1 MDRLDEMAAF
11 VAVAEHGGFAAA
23 ARQLQLS
30 AATVT
35 RAVAALEATVG
46 AELFVRTTRFVRL
59 TDAGERYLHDCRRIL
74 RQLEEAEA
82 QAAGAHT
89 APQGQLVLAAPIL
102 FGQLLL
108 LPALV
113 EFLAAYPAVNV
124 RLMLVDRS
132 VRLDE
137 EGIDAAFRTGELA
150 DSSLVAMPLGHIRR
164 VICAS
169 PGYLAQHGEPRH
181 PQELREHALV
191 ASVADGRS
199 DQWQFVDGGS
209 ALEVAIQP
217 RLVVSTNAAA
227 IDAAQ
232 AGAGLTRVM
241 SYQVAETIAQGR
253 LQRVLQPFE
262 TRPLP
267 VWLVNQEGRRAPAK
281 LRAFLAFA
289 GQRLRGHPALMA

>member
-35 RAVAALEATVG
+35 RAVAALEAAVG

-209 ALEVAIQP
+209 VLDVAIRP

-253 LQRVLQPFE
+253 LQRVLQSFE

>member
-35 RAVAALEATVG
+35 RAVAALEAAVG

-169 PGYLAQHGEPRH
+169 PGYLAQRGEPRH

>member
-124 RLMLVDRS
+124 RLMLVDRT

>member
-35 RAVAALEATVG
+35 RAVAALEAAVG

-108 LPALV
+108 LPVMV

-169 PGYLAQHGEPRH
+169 PAYLAQRGEPRH

>member
-1 MDRLDEMAAF
+1 MDRLDAMAAF

>member
-35 RAVAALEATVG
+35 RAVAALEAAVG

-74 RQLEEAEA
+74 RQLEEAQA

-253 LQRVLQPFE
+253 LQRVLQSFE

>member
-253 LQRVLQPFE
+253 LQRVLQSFE

>member
-1 MDRLDEMAAF
+1 MDRLDAMAAF

-59 TDAGERYLHDCRRIL
+59 TDAGERYLHDCRSIL

-82 QAAGAHT
+82 QVAGAHT

>member
-35 RAVAALEATVG
+35 RAVAALEAAVG

-59 TDAGERYLHDCRRIL
+59 TDAGERYLHDCRSIL

-82 QAAGAHT
+82 QVAGAHT

>member
-35 RAVAALEATVG
+35 RAVAALEAAVG

-169 PGYLAQHGEPRH
+169 PAYLDQRGEPRH

-253 LQRVLQPFE
+253 LQRVLQSFE

>member
-35 RAVAALEATVG
+35 RAVAALEAAVG

-253 LQRVLQPFE
+253 LQRVLQSFE

>member
-35 RAVAALEATVG
+35 RAVAALEAAVG

-232 AGAGLTRVM
+232 AGAGLARVM

-253 LQRVLQPFE
+253 LQRVLQSFE